1 LVPPEF
7 VVDVGEVIVIGP
19 HRFAE
24 RTCVAGQTCRVDA
37 LTGQH
42 LRADDVWVV
51 LVRRQRSEQQQHVVL
66 HKWAGRAL

>member
-1 LVPPEF
+1 MVAPEF
-7 VVDVGEVIVIGP
+7 MVDVGEVIVVGP
-19 HRFAE
+19 HRFTE

-51 LVRRQRSEQQQHVVL
+51 LDTCGAEAIVPR
-66 HKWAGRAL
+66 